1 MEQQARAVRLG
12 FVGVGRMGRAM
23 ASNLVR
29 AGYEVRVYDRYAA
42 AMEAMA
48 EAGAIPAELPKLVK
62 ESDIILLSLP
72 NPAIVEDVV
81 LGSGGIFAAARAGQL
96 LIDLSSSTPQ
106 SEHKIAAQGQAI
118 GVDFL
123 DAPVSGGVA
132 GAVAGTLTIMVGG
145 PEKLVARARP
155 ILEVLGK
162 KIVHVGPVGTGQAVK
177 LVNQLLFGV
186 NMAAL
191 AEGLKLAEALGLDQ
205 NVVYEVVS
213 AGAGNSYALQTRCP
227 KFIFA
232 DNFEPGFS
240 LELAAKDLRL
250 AVSAALEAGQP
261 LLLGALGL
269 QLFEAAKHQGYGAK
283 DISGIYKY
291 LSEHLSPVVEE
302 G

>member
-1 MEQQARAVRLG
+1 MEMQGAAMRVG
-12 FVGVGRMGRAM
+12 FVGVGRMGRSM
-23 ASNLVR
+23 ATNLVR
-29 AGYEVRVYDRYAA
+29 AGYEVRVYDRHAP

-48 EAGAIPAELPKLVK
+48 AVGALPTELSKLVEK
-62 ESDIILLSLP
+62 SEVILLSLP
-72 NPAIVEDVV
+72 NPAIVEEVV
-81 LGSGGIFAAARAGQL
+81 LGPKGVFAAARAGQL

-106 SEHKIAAQGQAI
+106 SEQKIAAQGRGF

-132 GAVAGTLTIMVGG
+132 GAAAGTLTIMIGG
-145 PEKLVARARP
+145 PERVVARAKP

-162 KIVHVGPVGTGQAVK
+162 KIVHVGPVGSGQAVK

-186 NMAAL
+186 NMVAL

-205 NVVYEVVS
+205 SIVYEVVS

-232 DNFEPGFS
+232 GNFEPGFS
-240 LELAAKDLRL
+240 LDLAAKDLKL

-291 LSEHLSPVVEE
+291 LSEHLSRVTKE